1 MPIDLLNDK
10 NYTSANLATK
20 QAIFEKHVASLD
32 DYKNANSAT
41 QNAIRNKYG
50 IGDASFP
57 TIGKTPIA
65 PKEDEGGFFDTIA
78 SGLKIIPDVIGGIY
92 NWFNPEKASSK
103 QVNDIIKSEQTQDR
117 NTVLPDSDINKT
129 LKRDKGL
136 FESFKREAALN
147 FEKQGT
153 PYDETVLNQ
162 EAMKKLSGLG
172 YNQGAFSTEDP
183 TLVFKQNAPKLNVEE
198 IEAARMKAAQ
208 SYTEKIDKLEEEMPY
223 AARFFSGEGHGWD
236 LIGGAL
242 SPFETAEDI
251 KKRKD
256 ELRKLR
262 EEKNNIDQEYKS
274 ALSFQTNK
282 YTASKDGVMNGFLSS
297 QLDPTAA
304 ILDPDKATSIIQN
317 SYNQLF
323 SQDDIS
329 LAKSSKE
336 GKEAFKKSLVEK
348 SVFLNNDFRENA
360 LIELKAME
368 EGKVNTDAISE
379 KLGLE
384 WWQELVAP
392 EQIRGYSSLDQQ
404 YHLSQQIKREKE
416 PIVQSI
422 NQDKLYKEMYDKAMK
437 DYVQKKK
444 VGQSISI
451 DGKTLDEAWF
461 KSTMNAV
468 SALDASIKKKESDL
482 NYLETLELND
492 TKEFKQFQENQR
504 ILNETGDKTRT
515 TFAILENGKSILSM
529 GRGMNDLL
537 YILSLDD
544 EETVDFRGKK
554 LKREEIE
561 AARINK
567 PLREIDQVYELL
579 PEIGDSTERVKATEA
594 EALRIFDESGKF
606 NPDVDWAVLAG
617 TSVHVA
623 GFSRVLG
630 GAAVLEEMTAG
641 ALLKGALGKTADLSL
656 KELGKTGV
664 RNVASEL
671 AKRSVMKTSNVA
683 LGYVLPTNL
692 LLGSESVKRYM
703 EKGYNFD
710 QSFSLSMID
719 NTIEALTEAINPNDA
734 MIVKNMII
742 KGEIKTAKELAEN
755 EIYKNAFKKTYKAW
769 TGNNL
774 SDKLYNTFKA
784 YSPSAKEA
792 FGVLAEETG
801 EEIVGEGL
809 RSVAYR
815 TGLSRENPI
824 LDEPGNFT
832 FTNIA
837 NIAVSTMATMIWTGA
852 QSFKNDVK
860 QRTNAQSEYQYLVG
874 KNIAPYTTATLDLL
888 SKNEITEDEA
898 KRRLGAITKFED
910 TYNISN
916 ALASATNNFSEL
928 NENEKETLKQQFFL
942 NLSKKNDIEKAILE
956 APTEEEKM
964 RLLELL
970 DKSNLELNDL
980 KLGLYKTDEERV
992 ESRTNAVNY
1001 FINPKSVSS
1010 FSNVKQIDYLA
1021 EKYETYKSKETNED
1035 LIKTYDE
1042 AITLLKNRKAEL
1054 EKQEE
1059 EDLKTPDQKA
1069 TEAEDKGTIK
1079 IKNKRGQESEYQI
1092 GKKYI
1097 ANRQV
1102 AFGEKNPVRFPEVTF
1117 VGYKKNEAGEIE
1129 KDDKGSPIVILDTVT
1144 TKGNKIRIERP
1155 VSVFENFLLGEEQT
1169 INSTAAG
1176 RFYNKFKSKK
1186 FLLSLKDKSGKLNW
1200 IYNLLTRKKVDV
1212 TNLDSV
1218 EGYLSIENVKGKPVI
1233 YFNFI
1238 NPNTKKENYLELSD
1252 KMISFAEKG
1261 SGFLRPAPR
1270 TYKTKAGE
1278 TIIKEG
1284 QYEDLTPEE
1293 MEEMGFFTE
1302 KELEQY
1308 YKYLQQEDFSD
1319 LKNERL
1325 LQERERRQ
1333 FLEKYIEKISSK
1345 LRKNVEDIT
1354 KLTSNLE
1361 EYKELIRV
1369 LENIK
1374 PFLSI
1379 ARFNK
1384 VSIDDVKKILPKTKL
1399 AQYEQIKSSYQKILF
1414 LKEEVENRISKY
1426 SQKMAPISER
1436 LAKLEEVNKV
1446 IKPLVDAE
1454 LASIEEINP
1463 EELDFT
1469 TSLVPQIEEKL
1480 NSFKEAI
1487 KQNEEIIKG
1496 SRENISALE
1505 KVVESLKAALSDLL
1519 STLKQYIDPDG
1530 FVETQT
1536 ELNSKI
1542 SKTLAEINQFNS
1554 TIQDLQEKNEK
1565 LQEKQEAYEKIL
1577 KQIKKLEKRIDNQT
1591 KALEKE
1597 QIKRFLYEQQKETSN
1612 HPTSESGKDE
1622 DDNLAK
1628 TEERESAKKYFET
1641 FFETSTSFG
1650 ENYEQELKDPKN
1662 NYANARLDFFFN
1674 NFTGSFKNLYLIPIN
1689 KKNAEKFGLTGI
1701 LYGPMIDTDVKLVV
1715 ARKLGKDDYA
1725 FLDMNG
1731 NELELNKD
1739 GKYSPDQVI
1748 YTSLQS
1754 ATLTNKK
1761 GELKYNIN
1769 DPAFS
1774 GLKAQFPKEEDYKAE
1789 VEKIAEQQRKIYE
1802 EYRQGIVNNENP
1814 APFNLSSISR
1824 GIPQYT
1830 KKNAEG
1836 QYERNPVR
1844 GTLISEDD
1852 SLEGSIEIADVSTA
1866 DNPKLG
1872 LIQDANGRQVRM
1884 PIGRPVLVKRKD
1896 AEGQKKVFQF
1906 LDNHKFS
1913 KKQKQSIGLT
1923 MVEMIKEI
1931 LENYEKA
1938 RTQPDAKI
1946 VQKRYTNFLSGILYW
1961 RNPLHDKKNGVQNPE
1976 SVSGRQLWLDFTD
1989 GVAKLHIGNKS
2000 VSLVDLL
2007 KGDVILEGVIEG
2019 LYHNVNKSLLGK
2031 SFEEFYVE
2039 RGKLKSR
2046 VWDKYENYLL
2056 SEKYP
2061 DGTLRP
2067 VEEIPLTT
2075 SLTPNASP
2083 FDENGK
2089 FNENYNPQYRSR
2101 YFTFRAPNY
2110 TKVKTQPSEQK
2121 KTATPAVSPTA
2132 APAPAAKGPSTKSPE
2147 TIKKVNDIIN
2157 EAYLKSTKDPKTN
2170 EILFDFFKGI
2180 AANLKEGVIYK
2191 FNLTSER
2198 AIIKNDGNPLLFS
2211 FTVKYDQKGNIVI
2224 DSLNYNPAQ
2233 DFLGFIYSINP
2244 EFKITKE
2251 DLEQFFNFVAY
2262 NSTEIEDISLLTFS
2276 KLDITEEP
2284 ILNNAKS
2291 VQSEISEAD
2300 AAYLEMEA
2308 ARGKA
2313 SEFFDAAAE
2322 FGIPEEEVERKEIA
2336 SEVAPET
2343 KQEEL
2348 TEKKEEE
2355 APKTARKG
2363 RGKADK
2369 PEGSKRVAIGEAKIK
2384 ENLEK
2389 AKEFFYKILPDS
2401 LSFEVT
2407 KGLVDGI
2414 AWGKFV
2420 QNGVIL
2426 SEAAEIGTI
2435 YHEAFEVV
2443 AGLFLNRRQWNDLVR
2458 EFRSR
2463 KGSFVDRETG
2473 KLVQYS
2479 KATDHQAKEELAE
2492 EYRDYQLSN
2501 GKSRKDGQYKAN
2513 SLFRT
2518 IYNYIKHL
2526 IFGDPKNIEDLFRK
2540 ISAAEYKNAV
2550 PVKWNRPFNLQK
2562 SYRIA
2567 NLEDNLFFYQLNKSL
2582 SLYFF
2587 RSVQKESNTFEKLF
2601 TLSTEEFKEI
2611 YKNIKN
2617 KLNRD
2622 YFYAKDNEGNYFP
2635 ITDFYEG
2642 FENVDEVLTKY
2653 DKFFEL
2659 LLNDYRNGDSIP
2671 VVFQSI
2677 LDYYYKEEDPAKSVA
2692 FAKNKIKDAIL
2703 ASQYINS
2710 NWKQAVEKNVEYLNK
2725 FKIEFEG
2732 SITESEI
2739 TPDEEGTDDVSIG
2752 DAEEQTPT
2760 QSDPEVKEGGR
2771 EDAYAPDML
2780 GVFLKN
2786 TVNKKVKM
2794 LIATLPVSYSKY
2806 DPLKGEYVGYDK
2818 PNDLGLPESAEFS
2831 KTFRKVAST
2840 VIEETNILEQIEAI
2854 KEAIPQNPEFYA
2866 LYTRLGQEATEQE
2879 LIEDKDLFDIR
2890 KAFESSFNKQRIE
2903 YSRIIGRIETKKL
2916 GDFRVQ
2922 TLLTN
2927 LVNSTEASGHRAI
2940 QKRYLANFKNIVS
2953 RKEEQGEIWRDEEN
2967 NYIIPKDF
2975 VEQSTSKDLDL
2986 FTEESV
2992 AEINRLGFDTPYSL
3006 DSLTQDQKKE
3016 LSEIAQKIISFIKDP
3031 KQVAKLEN
3039 LKTFNFSKHVAEL
3052 AKFEFSITKDGTE
3065 SQHRNME
3072 GMAQSNDISQNSVSI
3087 VYKILNKAKNL
3098 KSFED
3103 ALPRFKDIFTQNALW
3118 RKMYFNKEGRKSR
3131 KEGIKLS
3138 IEAVEGIALQGKKGK
3153 HTSNLSYG
3161 DRVLQEFIYNTI
3173 GDSKN
3178 FKNPC
3183 FYFITPADIKTE
3195 LAVKWGKVL
3204 VELPEIEKGTAQVF
3218 DSVLKGYLTDEIMLA
3233 RELSQDDRGLKEYR
3247 KTIKTPAGERTVA
3260 KSLRMF
3266 NDILTFDY
3274 TDVIDNPQLSIEDW
3288 ITENKA
3294 KILKDIDAYFDSEV
3308 DNTFNLFAEELII
3321 EFNPALNMYD
3331 FIGMETQMMEQ
3342 FDSMFDTTMKST
3354 YKRTGKVLISE
3365 ADLKRI
3371 MRYRAINY
3379 FANIN
3384 EQSKLFFGDLGQFG
3398 DPSKRVKSFVSTR
3411 ETTIADTPITNGEV
3425 YTNVARE
3432 LMNKVKYVDEQ
3443 GNVQEFTLTEEIP
3456 GYQSYSSN
3464 FKASTIDDIKV
3475 VQRSLPYLKE
3485 VQRDS
3490 IANDIFF
3497 ANYETLPDDVKKLID
3512 ESVEELTSKFEEV
3525 EEADGEAWM
3534 TLPLYRQ
3541 FLDRSGRW
3549 NDDLQEL
3556 YDYHMAYERNK
3567 RNQYSKYLNGEKL
3580 REIDNL
3586 ILQKGNP
3593 NQKRI
3598 LEGKD
3603 IISYPVLKPIGAG
3616 VRPGDKFIT
3625 TLDKCSICPLHYQLL
3640 EGKPALD
3647 MYISA
3652 IDNDVQYFRMAS
3664 AHKVGT
3670 PAEMQKAYNKE
3681 GVPNNIVETDTLS
3694 FLDFAI
3700 QVETGGIK
3708 DKVTRGTQL
3717 LKLAVMNLMESSVP
3731 IDFIKSVNESFQ
3743 EKIDELKQKISE
3755 KFDYA
3760 EYLKEW
3766 KELRDQIMNEA
3777 VSRWNALT
3785 EEQKVNSSPIYK
3797 LVKDHNNTLTSLTD
3811 MYFEELSEEFSITRN
3826 EKGDY
3831 VISNYEK
3838 FKEAIHRQLKDR
3850 DASNNLL
3857 SQLEIENGKF
3867 IQPFDFVIGADKLEP
3882 VIMAI
3887 LNKNVVRPSVKGKA
3901 LAQIASTFFDNSP
3914 RKFVKKVKNPDGTFT
3929 YKEVEKVEA
3938 DEKDVYITS
3947 SELIFYGDY
3956 YVEED
3961 GVTRHA
3967 TEQEIKDG
3975 KAKIANFAE
3984 VLVPPIFKD
3993 TQGNYITD
4001 IKKIDPE
4008 LLKAIG
4014 YRIPTQE
4021 MSSIENI
4028 RIKGFLPLEYQ
4039 NGIVVPS
4046 SITAKAG
4053 SDFDIDK
4060 LTMYLYHY
4068 IFSAKNNK
4076 LEKISYLDNTNST
4089 PEQRYIEYVKE
4100 FLFKNEELLEDDEL
4114 AESYKVEVFKEM
4126 MKNFTN
4132 IVRKKFEN
4140 IPVFEEKNEQF
4151 KSLIKAIKEYPNKKD
4166 RQTLLDTAYDKAS
4179 NFEKYEAI
4187 VEVTGLLKQREL
4199 NPKTI
4204 EKLDRIEIEIGNLLF
4219 LDEGA
4224 KSILDQLKKSSK
4236 KTKGYSLMKGV
4247 MKQKERELLANYVY
4261 MYNIS
4266 LPNLPSYSEFL
4277 NFPIDKQNTKKALEN
4292 RYIDT
4297 LIGLVSLNENRSRLT
4312 TPNSAD
4318 KLKALAGT
4326 VEKLK
4331 ANKARLYQR
4340 SHENKKYAKYAS
4352 YLYNSYVRFTYIIG
4366 KAGVGIGALGM
4377 TNHAVNQWLD
4387 TVINDPAINEISV
4400 FLPTNTVNGNVSM
4413 TFKRD
4418 ANGEF
4423 ISDNITQFINAF
4435 VDIAR
4440 DPFIIKINGTAD
4452 TAGTYLFMNK
4462 IGIPLDSA
4470 VMIMNQP
4477 IVEMYQKLS
4486 NKVFTVVGS
4495 ARLRTNNDN
4504 FGNFVIR
4511 KINAKFGSLKDDYQN
4526 KTFTVDYLK
4535 EMIENQDNL
4544 NDDQKQDQLKI
4555 LSLYLRLHT
4564 FSESLRSAISTYNY
4578 DVDILK
4584 MLTDVFSKNERNAKY
4599 LEYDPQI
4606 TIDSQNTFFNSL
4618 EKYVNG
4624 YTGSVSSLFA
4634 SFSKEYRKYIS
4645 PILRNVSQ
4653 IMDQNSREVAL
4664 ADVKKGFANYIL
4676 LTIPFFEQNLNND
4689 LVTGSNTIQNSLN
4702 SLLVNYETSVSKR
4715 LKELQERMKSG
4726 ELSTNF
4732 ALQELFRLSKDSQ
4745 IKTLNL
4751 TVFNKSKDP
4760 EYTDLMVNS
4769 LRELEQSPD
4778 PKISRLAK
4786 DIYTLALLQSGLNQS
4801 NVSISQYIP
4810 ADSFLRLIKVL
4821 FSNLKS
4827 IDPALME
4834 SHFLKFKSRYYANKW
4849 KDSKF
4854 TTTHYGRT
4862 ATNQNLSKNPL
4873 VFKNAVKYDENGK
4886 LAVNS
4891 SMLAQFQLVK
4901 NIVERDQEDRDFR
4914 TYKPMLFQRVEFEN
4928 GDPVMIKSEKG
4939 YDFIY
4944 KQVTPLGQGQYS
4956 LEYSG
4961 VSQFNENVNEDS
4973 NEKIIQNLVD
4983 SGIEYS
4989 SLSEIEK
4996 TTKSKPVPPATP
5008 ALPTTPVVTPSLAPA
5023 TITTETIY
5031 SDINKDNLTQSENVV
5046 LPKDLEE
5053 NTEYT
5058 GKNFWN
5064 DIVPE
5069 AKSMF
5074 DYKFPGEKP
5083 MLIAYRGN
5091 KKKTFLQNY
5100 KDGNTVGNPFDFADE
5115 TGTRKEQGIKST
5127 KKFIEWMIT
5136 GNNFGN
5142 TNATEEYR
5150 QAIIND
5156 IKSGKIIK
5164 SPILYYE
5171 EKNYATHATALDYL
5185 INKYDW
5191 SKPTTP
5197 TVSTEVE
5204 KTEIIPLTE
5213 SERFTRESA
5222 EKDKDYLYL
5231 FTDNSGRTSGSGT
5244 IDPNSW
5250 YAKKYGASKKY
5261 ASKTQAVAR
5270 GLENAYPITTMV
5282 DDKRTQWDDKDFDK
5296 YKEII
5301 DDEIDTIKKA
5311 LPNYKGIKFGA
5322 EMPFGKGAISNMKE
5336 SAPKIWNYLN
5346 QKLAEIGIDNTG
5358 DKPIIITQPTKN
5370 VNSPEGLPSINR
5382 TNKNC
5387 E

>member
-20 QAIFEKHVASLD
+20 QAIFEKHIASLD

-57 TIGKTPIA
+57 AIGKTPTA

-78 SGLKIIPDVIGGIY
+78 SGLKIIPDVIGGVY

-103 QVNDIIKSEQTQDR
+103 DVDNLIKSEQTQDR
-117 NTVLPDSDINKT
+117 AASSPAPDINKT

-136 FESFKREAALN
+136 FESFKKETALN
-147 FEKQGT
+147 FEKQGL
-153 PYDETVLNQ
+153 PYDENILNQ

-208 SYTEKIDKLEEEMPY
+208 AYTEKIDKLQSDMPY
-223 AARFFSGEGHGWD
+223 AARFLPEGYGWN
-236 LIGGAL
+236 LISGAL
-242 SPFETAEDI
+242 SPFETTEDI

-256 ELRKLR
+256 ELRKLQ
-262 EEKNNIDQEYKS
+262 EEKNTIDQEYKS

-282 YTASKDGVMNGFLSS
+282 YTASQDGVMNGFLSS

-304 ILDPDKATSIIQN
+304 ILDPEKATSVIQD
-317 SYNQLF
+317 SYNKLF
-323 SQDDIS
+323 SQDDVS
-329 LAKSSKE
+329 LAQSSKE

-360 LIELKAME
+360 LVELKAME
-368 EGKVNTDAISE
+368 EEKSNISLILE

-384 WWQELVAP
+384 GLQATIAP
-392 EQIRGYSSLDQQ
+392 ESIRGYSSLDQQ

-422 NQDKLYKEMYDKAMK
+422 NQDKSYKDMYDQAMK
-437 DYVQKKK
+437 EYMQKKK

-451 DGKTLDEAWF
+451 DGKTLDETWF
-461 KSTMNAV
+461 KSAMQAS

-482 NYLETLELND
+482 NYLESLEAND
-492 TKEFKQFQENQR
+492 TKEFKNFQESQR
-504 ILNETGDKTRT
+504 IFNETGDKTRT
-515 TFAILENGKSILSM
+515 TFTVLENAKSILRL
-529 GRGMNDLL
+529 GEGLRDFLHL
-537 YILSLDD
+537 VLVDDD
-544 EETVDFRGKK
+544 ETVSFRGER
-554 LKREEIE
+554 LKREDIE
-561 AARINK
+561 AAKLYK
-567 PLREIDQVYELL
+567 PLREINQVYELL

-594 EALRIFDESGKF
+594 EAIKLFDEDGSF
-606 NPDVDWAVLAG
+606 NPDIDLAALAG

-623 GFSRVLG
+623 AFSTILG
-630 GAAVLEEMTAG
+630 SSAVIEEMTAG
-641 ALLKGALGKTADLSL
+641 ALLKQAIGKTADVGI
-656 KELGKTGV
+656 KELTKSGV
-664 RNVASEL
+664 RNIASEL
-671 AKRSVMKTSNVA
+671 AKRGAMKTSNVA

-692 LLGSESVKRYM
+692 LLGSQSVERYIK
-703 EKGYNFD
+703 KGYNFD

-719 NTIEALTEAINPNDA
+719 NTIEALTEAIAPNDA
-734 MIVKNMII
+734 LIVKNMII

-755 EIYKNAFKKTYKAW
+755 EIYKNAFKKSYKAW
-769 TGNNL
+769 TGKTL

-784 YSPSAKEA
+784 YGPSAKEA

-801 EEIVGEGL
+801 EEITGEGL
-809 RSVAYR
+809 RSIAYR

-837 NIAVSTMATMIWTGA
+837 NIAVSTMATMLWTGA
-852 QSFKNDVK
+852 QSFKNDLR
-860 QRTNAQSEYQYLVG
+860 QRENTQSQYQYIVG
-874 KNIAPYTTATLDLL
+874 KNIVPYTTATLDLF
-888 SKNEITEDEA
+888 SKNEITQDEA
-898 KRRLGAITKFED
+898 KRRLGAITKFQD
-910 TYNISN
+910 TYNRSIES
-916 ALASATNNFSEL
+916 ASATNNFSDL
-928 NENEKETLKQQFFL
+928 NENEKETLKQKFFL
-942 NLSKKNDIEKAILE
+942 TFSKKNDIEKAILE

-964 RLLELL
+964 RLLEAL
-970 DKSNLELNDL
+970 DESDLELNDL
-980 KLGLYKTDEERV
+980 KFGLYKTDEERV

-1001 FINPKSVSS
+1001 FINPRSVNS

-1021 EKYETYKSKETNED
+1021 EKYETYKSKETNQE

-1069 TEAEDKGTIK
+1069 TEAENKGTIK
-1079 IKNKRGQESEYQI
+1079 VKTKRGKEIEYQI
-1092 GKKYI
+1092 GKKYV

-1117 VGYKKNEAGEIE
+1117 IGYKKNEAGEIE

-1144 TKGNKIRIERP
+1144 TKGNKVRIERP
-1155 VSVFENFLLGEEQT
+1155 VSVFENFLLGEEQAM
-1169 INSTAAG
+1169 NSTAAG

-1186 FLLSLKDKSGKLNW
+1186 FLLSLKDKSGKTNW

-1542 SKTLAEINQFNS
+1542 SKTLGEINQFNS

-1641 FFETSTSFG
+1641 LFETSTSFG

-1731 NELELNKD
+1731 NELELDKD
-1739 GKYSPDQVI
+1739 NKYSPDQVI

-1769 DPAFS
+1769 DPAFK

-1938 RTQPDAKI
+1938 KTQPDAKI
-1946 VQKRYTNFLSGILYW
+1946 VQKRYTNFLSGVLYW

-2083 FDENGK
+2083 FDKNGK
-2089 FNENYNPQYRSR
+2089 FNENYNPQYRAR

-2121 KTATPAVSPTA
+2121 KTATPAVSPTV

-2157 EAYLKSTKDPKTN
+2157 EAYLKSSKDPKTN

-2180 AANLKEGVIYK
+2180 AANLKEGVLYK

-2211 FTVKYDQKGNIVI
+2211 FTVKYDEKGNIII
-2224 DSLNYNPAQ
+2224 DSLNYNPTQ
-2233 DFLGFIYSINP
+2233 DFLGFIYSINA

-2251 DLEQFFNFVAY
+2251 DLEQFFNFLAY
-2262 NSTEIEDISLLTFS
+2262 NSTQIEDISLLIFS
-2276 KLDITEEP
+2276 KPDITEEP

-2308 ARGKA
+2308 ARGEA

-2322 FGIPEEEVERKEIA
+2322 FGIPEEEVERKKVTPEVTPTAASDVQVRKNKAIA
-2336 SEVAPET
+2336 SIQKVKDGWRAVADDLGGASADEIFGNTKEEVI
-2343 KQEEL
+2343 EL
-2348 TEKKEEE
+2348 INEKYKNELVESKSKPAEE
-2355 APKTARKG
+2355 APKTAPKG
-2363 RGKADK
+2363 RGKANK
-2369 PEGSKRVAIGEAKIK
+2369 PEGSKRIAIGEAKIK

-2407 KGLVDGI
+2407 KGLVDGV

-2420 QNGVIL
+2420 ENGVIL
-2426 SEAAEIGTI
+2426 SEAAEVGTI

-2587 RSVQKESNTFEKLF
+2587 RTVQKESNTFEKLF

-2622 YFYAKDNEGNYFP
+2622 YFYAKDSEGNYFP

-2642 FENVDEVLTKY
+2642 FENVDEILAKY

-2703 ASQYINS
+2703 AFQYINS
-2710 NWKQAVEKNVEYLNK
+2710 NWKQAVEKNVEYLKK

-3039 LKTFNFSKHVAEL
+3039 LKTFNFSKHVADL

-3138 IEAVEGIALQGKKGK
+3138 IEAVEGMALQGKKGK

-3354 YKRTGKVLISE
+3354 YKRTGKVLVSE

-3534 TLPLYRQ
+3534 ALPLYRQ

-3598 LEGKD
+3598 LEGED

-3647 MYISA
+3647 MYLSA
-3652 IDNDVQYFRMAS
+3652 IDNNVQYFRMAS

-3681 GVPNNIVETDTLS
+3681 GIPNNIVETDILS

-3731 IDFIKSVNESFQ
+3731 IDFIKSINESFQ

-3785 EEQKVNSSPIYK
+3785 EEQKVSSSPIYK

-3914 RKFVKKVKNPDGTFT
+3914 RKFVKKVENPDGTFT

-3938 DEKDVYITS
+3938 DEDVYITS

-4068 IFSAKNNK
+4068 TISKK
-4076 LEKISYLDNTNST
+4076 DGKVMKINFLDDTNST
-4089 PEQRYIEYVKE
+4089 VEERYQKFKNRNPEIKKIYSDYIEKIKKINDSIQRSWQIQTGQLKKLIEEKQLDEKQIEDLYVAKKEKQSQLKNQLATVKE
-4100 FLFKNEELLEDDEL
+4100 NKLILKELEEGFQEDEAATKLMATIAGYQGDPFSILNQAALELEESENEVLQLEDQIEKIENKLNTISSEKLKKSDIEQKVERRTKRQQEYMQEREDLFKKRTEE
-4114 AESYKVEVFKEM
+4114 
-4126 MKNFTN
+4126 
-4132 IVRKKFEN
+4132 I
-4140 IPVFEEKNEQF
+4140 
-4151 KSLIKAIKEYPNKKD
+4151 
-4166 RQTLLDTAYDKAS
+4166 
-4179 NFEKYEAI
+4179 EAI
-4187 VEVTGLLKQREL
+4187 VLAMTFEEFS
-4199 NPKTI
+4199 
-4204 EKLDRIEIEIGNLLF
+4204 KLPVE
-4219 LDEGA
+4219 
-4224 KSILDQLKKSSK
+4224 
-4236 KTKGYSLMKGV
+4236 
-4247 MKQKERELLANYVY
+4247 
-4261 MYNIS
+4261 
-4266 LPNLPSYSEFL
+4266 
-4277 NFPIDKQNTKKALEN
+4277 KQNTKKALEN

-4331 ANKARLYQR
+4331 ANKARIYQR

-4435 VDIAR
+4435 VDIAK
-4440 DPFIIKINGTAD
+4440 DPFIIKINGTTD

-4676 LTIPFFEQNLNND
+4676 LTVPFFEQNLNSD

-4715 LKELQERMKSG
+4715 LKELQERMKNG

-4769 LRELEQSPD
+4769 LRELEQSSD

-5008 ALPTTPVVTPSLAPA
+5008 ALPTTPTV
-5023 TITTETIY
+5023 TTE
-5031 SDINKDNLTQSENVV
+5031 V
-5046 LPKDLEE
+5046 
-5053 NTEYT
+5053 
-5058 GKNFWN
+5058 
-5064 DIVPE
+5064 
-5069 AKSMF
+5069 A
-5074 DYKFPGEKP
+5074 
-5083 MLIAYRGN
+5083 
-5091 KKKTFLQNY
+5091 
-5100 KDGNTVGNPFDFADE
+5100 
-5115 TGTRKEQGIKST
+5115 
-5127 KKFIEWMIT
+5127 
-5136 GNNFGN
+5136 
-5142 TNATEEYR
+5142 
-5150 QAIIND
+5150 
-5156 IKSGKIIK
+5156 
-5164 SPILYYE
+5164 
-5171 EKNYATHATALDYL
+5171 
-5185 INKYDW
+5185 
-5191 SKPTTP
+5191 
-5197 TVSTEVE
+5197 

-5213 SERFTRESA
+5213 SQRFTRKSA

-5231 FTDNSGRTSGSGT
+5231 FTDNAGRTSGSGT

-5282 DDKRTQWDDKDFDK
+5282 DDKRTQWNDKDFDK

-5311 LPNYKGIKFGA
+5311 LPNYKGVKFGA

-5358 DKPIIITQPTKN
+5358 DKPIIITQPTTN
-5370 VNSPEGLPSINR
+5370 VNAPEGLPSINR